1 MINLQNEVC
10 IMADGNHLDSIS
22 EEDKKQKRLEL
33 ILKSAGV
40 GTWEWNIQ
48 TGESIY
54 NERWAE
60 ILGYT
65 LAELEPTDANT
76 WISHA
81 HPEDM
86 AKANK
91 VLQEH
96 FQKNTQYYSFET
108 RMRHKDGRWIW
119 ILNTGRVIERD
130 AKAAPLWMF
139 GTHMDITR
147 LKLAEQELRDSEER
161 SRLALECTDAG
172 LGDLDITSM

>member
-65 LAELEPTDANT
+65 LAELEATDENT
-76 WISHA
+76 WISHT

-130 AKAAPLWMF
+130 AKGAPLWMF
-139 GTHMDITR
+139 GTHMDITQ
-147 LKLAEQELRDSEER
+147 LKWIGNTFLDKFSEE
-161 SRLALECTDAG
+161 
-172 LGDLDITSM
+172 